1 MDTLTAWD
9 AFIGQYVTIPRAG
22 YALIAFAIFLSVV
35 VACKLFRDRD
45 LARIGETATGTVVR
59 VSEHDDVD
67 HAIVHF
73 VDSGGEGP

>member
-1 MDTLTAWD
+1 
-9 AFIGQYVTIPRAG
+9 
-22 YALIAFAIFLSVV
+22 
-35 VACKLFRDRD
+35 
-45 LARIGETATGTVVR
+45 VVR